1 MLRSSL
7 NSALWSR
14 ALVEQNRA
22 LGGVIHPFSVAQAS
36 GERPRGSIRDAST
49 LAMSPSRLIAT
60 ATSLAQVIPLERAR
74 SAPPGSPGRIETAV
88 RPLLG
93 WRRMPSSCCA
103 NEWLR
108 RAQGG
113 SPACGSWT

>member
-60 ATSLAQVIPLERAR
+60 ATSLAQVIPLAGAIGPAGLAGSHRDR
-74 SAPPGSPGRIETAV
+74 RPSAPRLA
-88 RPLLG
+88 
-93 WRRMPSSCCA
+93 
-103 NEWLR
+103 
-108 RAQGG
+108 
-113 SPACGSWT
+113 

>member
-60 ATSLAQVIPLERAR
+60 ATSLAQVIPLERGAIGPAR
-74 SAPPGSPGRIETAV
+74 FAGPHRDRRPSAPRLA
-88 RPLLG
+88 
-93 WRRMPSSCCA
+93 
-103 NEWLR
+103 
-108 RAQGG
+108 
-113 SPACGSWT
+113 